1 MLSAT
6 VTPIGTRPDFVREAG
21 TDAIDEQALRRFM
34 VSQGAEFSFGDGWP
48 TDEDLLAA
56 RVVRD
61 VFGTLRPTLYGLMV
75 FGKDPQSHASTAD
88 LYTECAAH
96 DGNDRRQGPFR
107 AAGIR
112 GRIEEQVAGAVR
124 WFESLERRKPWRG
137 ASAEGSRLL
146 PAAVLR
152 EALVNA
158 LTHRDYGLMGTH
170 ATLDVFPDRVEVT
183 SPGGLPYPMTVE
195 RVRGGG
201 VARSRNEEMV
211 SAMVV
216 AGLAGRRGTGWLL
229 MRRRMRE
236 FNGTE
241 PELTSVEGRFT
252 RVTFRTAGSQ

>member
-1 MLSAT
+1 ME
-6 VTPIGTRPDFVREAG
+6 GT
-21 TDAIDEQALRRFM
+21 LRRF
-34 VSQGAEFSFGDGWP
+34 G
-48 TDEDLLAA
+48 
-56 RVVRD
+56 
-61 VFGTLRPTLYGLMV
+61 
-75 FGKDPQSHASTAD
+75 
-88 LYTECAAH
+88 
-96 DGNDRRQGPFR
+96 
-107 AAGIR
+107 
-112 GRIEEQVAGAVR
+112 
-124 WFESLERRKPWRG
+124 SLERRLLRRG
-137 ASAEGSRLL
+137 TLAENRLL
-146 PAAVLR
+146 PVAVLR

-170 ATLDVFPDRVEVT
+170 VMLDVFPDRVEVT

-195 RVRGGG
+195 RARGGG
-201 VARSRNEEMV
+201 VARSRNEEMA